1 MGGYYP
7 EVPYKRKSTNEVT
20 MGLLFGNSGL
30 QLEVGGSGKY
40 IKMPEDGKA
49 IRVLPLGDAVMG
61 FEYWTADNT
70 PVRTP
75 HKPAG
80 VPEGI
85 RRDDKGTPERVKQ
98 FIALVCYSFD
108 TETVGVL
115 SITQQGILTEL
126 AALDADGVF
135 DDYTELLRI
144 SRKGVGLKTKYTV
157 GSMGIESL
165 VKRQLIK
172 PLPPM
177 SQLREAMV
185 ELDVNSM
192 LWGSSGDDS
201 DDESGETTE
210 RSIM

>member
-49 IRVLPLGDAVMG
+49 IRVLPLGDVVVG

-75 HKPAG
+75 HKPSG

-98 FIALVCYSFD
+98 FVALVCYSFD

-115 SITQQGILTEL
+115 SIAQQGILTEL

-135 DDYTELLRI
+135 DDHTELLRI

-165 VKRQLIK
+165 VKRELIK

-177 SQLREAMV
+177 SQMLDAVV
-185 ELDVNSM
+185 ELDVSSM
-192 LWGSSGDDS
+192 LWGDS
-201 DDESGETTE
+201 NSDGGETTE